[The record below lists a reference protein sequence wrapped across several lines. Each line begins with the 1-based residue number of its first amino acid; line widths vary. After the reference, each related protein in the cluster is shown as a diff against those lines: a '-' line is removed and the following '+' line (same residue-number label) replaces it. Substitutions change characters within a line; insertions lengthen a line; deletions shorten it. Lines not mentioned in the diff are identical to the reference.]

1 VIVDLRAPLIIKI
14 KKKDSD
20 CKRNFLVQRRLGCQ
34 GLLIRDTCCTML
46 PSYMRSLTKTT
57 MTITVAAFILAMTAS
72 MMFATAYAA
81 SSIRVTQSTED
92 GSNSLTQST
101 VTQSTEDGSNS
112 LTQSTVTQSTEDG
125 SNSLRVTQSLEGGLK
140 VECEGNLNCEIIGD
154 DTVIATSEDNNTAST
169 TTTLDQSDITEFSND
184 FDVIDDEQ
192 DLGAMI
198 EGWVDR
204 LLDAISANLANL
216 AISI

>member
-1 VIVDLRAPLIIKI
+1 
-14 KKKDSD
+14 
-20 CKRNFLVQRRLGCQ
+20 
-34 GLLIRDTCCTML
+34 
-46 PSYMRSLTKTT
+46 MRSLTKTT

-72 MMFATAYAA
+72 MMFATAHAA

-92 GSNSLTQST
+92 GSNSLR
-101 VTQSTEDGSNS
+101 VTQ
-112 LTQSTVTQSTEDG
+112 
-125 SNSLRVTQSLEGGLK
+125 SNSLRVTQSTEDGLK

-154 DTVIATSEDNNTAST
+154 DTVVVTSEDDNTATST
-169 TTTLDQSDITEFSND
+169 TASTTTLDQSNITEFSND
-184 FDVIDDEQ
+184 FGVIDDDEQ